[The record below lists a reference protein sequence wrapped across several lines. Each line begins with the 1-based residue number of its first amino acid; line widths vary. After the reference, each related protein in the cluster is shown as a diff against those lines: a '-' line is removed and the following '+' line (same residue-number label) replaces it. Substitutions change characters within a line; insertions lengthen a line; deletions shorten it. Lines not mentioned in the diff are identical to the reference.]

1 MKDRLK
7 QYLYKLLE
15 LNGSDLHL
23 KAGSLPYMR
32 INGELQAFN
41 GEKLTNDDLLHVAET
56 ILTTPQF
63 NTLEE
68 SKELDCSYTLE
79 KKKRFRVNFFY
90 QVNGLSAVF
99 RMIPEEI
106 LSIDELHLPGVVKDL
121 ADLDHGLVLVTGTS
135 GSGKST
141 TMAAIIDRINKTRR
155 RHIISIEDPVE
166 YLHGEDQ
173 CLISQRSVGTNT
185 LSFANGLRAALRE
198 DIDIIFIG
206 ELRDLETVEIAL
218 HAANTG
224 HLVVSTLHTLDAK
237 ESISRII
244 AMFPKE
250 EQDRVRMSLS
260 FVLEGVISQRL
271 VLGKDNT
278 RLPAVEVMV
287 KTKRISEL
295 IAENRD
301 DEILDTIEKGKD
313 IYKSQSF
320 DQSLYELYA
329 QHKIGKSV
337 ALRNASN
344 TSDMHLVLEG
354 ILKKSNIDGTVPRGN
369 RTQNAFDLKS

>member
-1 MKDRLK
+1 MQDRLK

-15 LNGSDLHL
+15 HNGSDLHL
-23 KAGSLPYMR
+23 KAGSFAYMR

-63 NTLEE
+63 NTLLEN
-68 SKELDCSYTLE
+68 KELDCSYVLE

-106 LSIDELHLPGVVKDL
+106 LSIEELHLPGVVKDL

-155 RHIISIEDPVE
+155 KHIISIEDPVE
-166 YLHGEDQ
+166 YLHSEDQ

-185 LSFANGLRAALRE
+185 LSFTNGLKAALRE

-260 FVLEGVISQRL
+260 FILEGVISQRL
-271 VLGKDNT
+271 VLGKDKK

-320 DQSLYELYA
+320 DQSLYELYTLN
-329 QHKIGKSV
+329 KIGKSV
-337 ALRNASN
+337 VLRNASN
-344 TSDMHLVLEG
+344 TSDMHLVLQG
-354 ILKKSNIDGTVPRGN
+354 ILKKSNIEGTVSKGN

>member
-7 QYLYKLLE
+7 EYLYKLLE
-15 LNGSDLHL
+15 HNGSDLHL
-23 KAGSLPYMR
+23 KAGSLAHMR
-32 INGELQAFN
+32 INGELLALD
-41 GEKLTNDDLLHVAET
+41 GEKISNDNMLNVAEK

-63 NTLEE
+63 NTLVE

-79 KKKRFRVNFFY
+79 KNKRFRVNFFY
-90 QVNGLSAVF
+90 QVHGLSAVF

-155 RHIISIEDPVE
+155 KHIISIEDPVE
-166 YLHGEDQ
+166 YLHSEDQ

-206 ELRDLETVEIAL
+206 ELRDLDTVEIAL

-250 EQDRVRMSLS
+250 EQDRVRMTLS
-260 FVLEGVISQRL
+260 FVLEGVVSQRL
-271 VLGKDNT
+271 VVGKDNT

-320 DQSLYELYA
+320 DQSLYELYV
-329 QHKIGKSV
+329 QNKIGKSV

-354 ILKKSNIDGTVPRGN
+354 ILKKSNIDNTVHKGN
-369 RTQNAFDLKS
+369 RTQNAFDLK